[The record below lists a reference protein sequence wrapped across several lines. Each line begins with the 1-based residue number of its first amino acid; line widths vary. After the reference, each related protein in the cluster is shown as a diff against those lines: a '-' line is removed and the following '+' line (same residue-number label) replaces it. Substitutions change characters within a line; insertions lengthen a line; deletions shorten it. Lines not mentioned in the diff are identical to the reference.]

1 MPSRSNKASKPQPKK
16 KNSPQRTQSRGSIHR
31 ALRKKKQK
39 DLTANSLGQ
48 HGRNEARSISR
59 KDAKEINC
67 HFDSLGKAQNKIGEK
82 SFLHPSLSLGMTVFR
97 PSTWGEENLESQC
110 TFPKSSHIPLI

>member
-1 MPSRSNKASKPQPKK
+1 MSGRDSSRPPEEKAERFNR
-16 KNSPQRTQSRGSIHR
+16 KN
-31 ALRKKKQK
+31 
-39 DLTANSLGQ
+39 LGQ

-67 HFDSLGKAQNKIGEK
+67 HFDSLGKAQDKIGEK

-110 TFPKSSHIPLI
+110 SFPKSSHIPLI